1 MKPYDEIRPKGEQV
15 REMFDRIA
23 PAYDRLNDI
32 MSLRVARL
40 WRKKMAKIVAKLYPK
55 HILDLATGTGDMAI
69 VLAKRMRGAH
79 ITGADPSEG
88 MLAIAEKKIAKKHLS
103 ERIKLEVAEAEKL
116 PYADGSFDAV
126 TVVFGVRNFHD
137 IGAGLREMHRVL
149 RRKGMVFI
157 MEFSMPRGKIFA
169 PIYRFYFRKWLPL
182 VGGKVSGDKDAY
194 TYLPE
199 SVVEFPDWEQ
209 FTELMWECGYAN
221 VKSKALFF
229 GIARIYKGEKR

>member
-40 WRKKMAKIVAKLYPK
+40 WRRKMAGIVAKLQPRK
-55 HILDLATGTGDMAI
+55 ILDLATGTGDMAI
-69 VLAKRMRGAH
+69 LLAKRIRGAH

-88 MLAIAEKKIAKKHLS
+88 MLAIAAQKTEKKRLAN
-103 ERIKLEVAEAEKL
+103 RIELEVAEAENL
-116 PYADGSFDAV
+116 PYGEGCFDAV

-157 MEFSMPRGKIFA
+157 MEFSMPRGKIFG
-169 PIYRFYFRKWLPL
+169 PVYRFYFRKWLPL
-182 VGGKVSGDKDAY
+182 VGGRLSGDKNAY

-199 SVVEFPDWEQ
+199 SVAEFPDWEK
-209 FTELMWECGYAN
+209 FTELMWECGFAN

-229 GIARIYKGEKR
+229 GVARIYKGEKR

>member
-1 MKPYDEIRPKGEQV
+1 MKPYDQHRPKGEQI
-15 REMFDRIA
+15 REMFDHIA

-32 MSLRVARL
+32 MSFRIARL
-40 WRKKMAKIVAKLYPK
+40 WRKKMAGIVARMYPK
-55 HILDLATGTGDMAI
+55 RILDLATGTGDMAI
-69 VLAKRMRGAH
+69 VLARRIHEAQ

-88 MLAIAEKKIAKKHLS
+88 MLEVTKRKISKKRLGN
-103 ERIKLEVAEAEKL
+103 RIKLEVAQAESL
-116 PYADGSFDAV
+116 PYENGTFDAV

-137 IGAGLREMHRVL
+137 IAAGLKEMHRVL

-157 MEFSMPRGKIFA
+157 MEFSMPRGKIFGTV
-169 PIYRFYFRKWLPL
+169 YRFYFRKWLPF
-182 VGGKVSGDKDAY
+182 VGGKVSGDKSAY

-199 SVVEFPDWEQ
+199 SVVEFPDWET
-209 FTELMWECGYAN
+209 FTQLLWECGYAN

>member
-1 MKPYDEIRPKGEQV
+1 MKPYDDIRPKGEQV
-15 REMFDRIA
+15 REMFDHIA

-32 MSLRVARL
+32 MSLGVARL
-40 WRKKMAKIVAKLYPK
+40 WRKKMARIVGHLHPK
-55 HILDLATGTGDMAI
+55 QVLDLATGTGDMAI
-69 VLAKRMRGAH
+69 VLAKRIRGAH

-88 MLAIAEKKIAKKHLS
+88 MLAVAKEKVAKKHLS
-103 ERIKLEVAEAEKL
+103 GRIKLEVAEAENL
-116 PYADGSFDAV
+116 PYQDGAFDAV

-137 IGAGLREMHRVL
+137 IAAGLREMHRVL

-157 MEFSMPRGKIFA
+157 MEFSMPRGKIFG
-169 PIYRFYFRKWLPL
+169 PVYRSYFHKWLPF
-182 VGGKVSGDKDAY
+182 VGGKVSGDKSAY
-194 TYLPE
+194 SYLPE
-199 SVVEFPDWEQ
+199 SVVEFHDWET

>member
-32 MSLRVARL
+32 MSLRIARI
-40 WRKKMAKIVAKLYPK
+40 WRKQMARIVVKLHPK
-55 HILDLATGTGDMAI
+55 RILDLATGTGDMAI
-69 VLAKRMRGAH
+69 VLARKIKSAH

-88 MLAIAEKKIAKKHLS
+88 MLEIARQKVEKKRLAN
-103 ERIKLEVAEAEKL
+103 RIGLEVAEAEKL
-116 PYADGSFDAV
+116 LYKDGEFDAV

-169 PIYRFYFRKWLPL
+169 PLYRFYFRKWLPL
-182 VGGKVSGDKDAY
+182 VGGRVSGDKEAY

-199 SVVEFPDWEQ
+199 SVVEFPDWEK
-209 FTELMWECGYAN
+209 FTELMWECGFAN

-229 GIARIYKGEKR
+229 GVARIYKGEKR